1 MLLGVATPPTR
12 CGHGFP
18 SHCAPGTSRGWPS
31 ALAVGCRQSPGWAAR
46 PRPVVVAAGP
56 WMPLMLKPHPCPCDC
71 ARRQEGGRFGRSGD
85 KHQQLRG
92 VLPLAG
98 PKRLFSVARQA
109 VSAAQPSFPRGP
121 APLPGH
127 PLPRWVPWGAPC
139 AGLVSVCPP
148 LLLSLQQPPSCPWGS
163 LLTFFSPR
171 SLLALGPKPDTHARW
186 PGRWMCQCGQQDH
199 VSPPLT
205 RQRGDVSWGS
215 STQTLPHFSPVPPT
229 CVQSIW

>member
-1 MLLGVATPPTR
+1 MRPRFPVPLCTWHEARVALSAGRRLQTESRVGGSSTPRRGSCWPVDASDVKTASVSLRLCPETGGRAVREVWGQTSAIKRSSAPCRTQASVLGRPA
-12 CGHGFP
+12 
-18 SHCAPGTSRGWPS
+18 SHVRSAAVLPERPCPS
-31 ALAVGCRQSPGWAAR
+31 AGPPPPAVGAVG
-46 PRPVVVAAGP
+46 RPVRR
-56 WMPLMLKPHPCPCDC
+56 PCLCVT
-71 ARRQEGGRFGRSGD
+71 SS
-85 KHQQLRG
+85 
-92 VLPLAG
+92 
-98 PKRLFSVARQA
+98 RL
-109 VSAAQPSFPRGP
+109 
-121 APLPGH
+121 
-127 PLPRWVPWGAPC
+127 
-139 AGLVSVCPP
+139 CPP